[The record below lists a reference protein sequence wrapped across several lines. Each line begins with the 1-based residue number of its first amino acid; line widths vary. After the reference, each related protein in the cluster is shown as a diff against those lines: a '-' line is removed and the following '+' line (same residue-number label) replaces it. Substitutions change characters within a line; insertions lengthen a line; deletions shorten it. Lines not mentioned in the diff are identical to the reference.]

1 MQTYIKTLLETKF
14 TSTGEELF
22 KEVTL
27 YVRDIPYGSI
37 GSRNSYDVLS
47 QNMGTCSGKHFLLKE
62 IYEYLGYKVKD
73 GIAIHNFNDLKA
85 KLTPELQGILDLGII
100 PDPHNFLK
108 VELDGEWI
116 DIDITWDVTLGKLG
130 FETNQD
136 WDGKSNMRLCVV
148 AKSVETVEDGLRV
161 KEEFVDK
168 LDKDD
173 KERRKLFIEKLGGY
187 LKDFREG
194 KLIT

>member
-1 MQTYIKTLLETKF
+1 MPNHIKTLLDSKF
-14 TSTGEELF
+14 TSKGDELF
-22 KEVTL
+22 KAVTF

-37 GSRNSYDVLS
+37 GSRSSVDVLN

-73 GIAIHNFNDLKA
+73 GIAYHNFNDLKVQ
-85 KLTPELQGILDLGII
+85 LSDELMDILHQGII

-108 VELDGEWI
+108 VEFGGEWL
-116 DIDITWDVTLGKLG
+116 DIDVTWDIALGELG

-148 AKSVETVEDGLRV
+148 AKSVETVEDGLKV
-161 KEEFVDK
+161 KEEFVEK
-168 LDKDD
+168 LDQES
-173 KERRKLFIEKLGGY
+173 KERRKLFIEILGVY
-187 LKDFREG
+187 LAEYRE
-194 KLIT
+194 KSR